1 MPCFY
6 SIDHQ
11 VYTFPL
17 NAQASFAFASLP
29 IVLFAYFGKWDR
41 FELPQ
46 TSLPSNPYK
55 GLHE

>member
-46 TSLPSNPYK
+46 TSLPSNPY
-55 GLHE
+55 